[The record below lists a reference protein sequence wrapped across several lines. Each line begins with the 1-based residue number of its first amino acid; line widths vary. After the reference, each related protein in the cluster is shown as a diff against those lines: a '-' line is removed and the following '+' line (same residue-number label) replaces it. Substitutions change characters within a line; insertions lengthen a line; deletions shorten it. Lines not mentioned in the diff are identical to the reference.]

1 MVDWAAA
8 HGPADTAVRLAG
20 VGAALVGAWLL
31 GCALLPGLRRR
42 LRMAA
47 PAPEVRVTLDRTAA
61 ARILRERALGVP
73 GVVRARVSVRRRR
86 ARVRAGVGYGRPE
99 EVRAEVV
106 RCWARACWCWSCTV
120 RPLCGSGCGAW
131 IGTGLRTGLRTGLGT
146 AGRRERRGGL
156 RYEGVGSM
164 AVIRRGAVNRA
175 LLGTVGLALLAG
187 GTLLAVGDGSGLGRV
202 GREVPGW
209 WSGRAADGVL
219 LDRGGLARLRENGW
233 WTPAV
238 IVALTLVLALLVRWF
253 AAQVSASGPRR
264 VGLRGAGLTL
274 RRRAWERAMTSQA
287 GAVDGVAH
295 ARVRLAGRPL
305 RASVTL
311 VVEPEARPAEVV
323 RRVAAG
329 VVSDA
334 RRCAGVR
341 GLPTD
346 VRVRVAN
353 RRERRAR

>member
-1 MVDWAAA
+1 
-8 HGPADTAVRLAG
+8 
-20 VGAALVGAWLL
+20 
-31 GCALLPGLRRR
+31 
-42 LRMAA
+42 
-47 PAPEVRVTLDRTAA
+47 
-61 ARILRERALGVP
+61 
-73 GVVRARVSVRRRR
+73 
-86 ARVRAGVGYGRPE
+86 
-99 EVRAEVV
+99 
-106 RCWARACWCWSCTV
+106 
-120 RPLCGSGCGAW
+120 
-131 IGTGLRTGLRTGLGT
+131 
-146 AGRRERRGGL
+146 
-156 RYEGVGSM
+156 M

-253 AAQVSASGPRR
+253 AAQVSASGPRW

-311 VVEPEARPAEVV
+311 VVEPEARPVEVV